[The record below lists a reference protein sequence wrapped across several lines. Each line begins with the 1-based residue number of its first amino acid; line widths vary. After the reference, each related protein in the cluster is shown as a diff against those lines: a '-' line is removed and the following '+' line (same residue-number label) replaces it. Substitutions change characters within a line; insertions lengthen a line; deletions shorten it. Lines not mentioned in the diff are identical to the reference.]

1 MMLWYYGNLTQTV
14 TTECEGSY
22 GDRTSSRGVKRLPCQ
37 TTGIETMTASRAR
50 DILLGWFML
59 STLICH
65 PTQAVEG
72 ERSAKA
78 SPETRAK
85 FAQLV
90 EANWREVCSDPCTG
104 NWRESW
110 FLDGEIGTVTNTPQ
124 GMELRAGPEFRNDAH
139 HMVLWTKEQFS
150 GDLKIDYEYTRL
162 DSETRCVTILYV
174 QATGSGTDP
183 YAKDILD
190 WAELRKVP
198 SMKMYFNH
206 MNTYHISY
214 AAYPNADDATEDY
227 IRARRYMPEAK
238 GLRGTDLAPDYFR
251 TGLFATGV
259 PHKITVI
266 KHEQE
271 LFMLVRNDEKQMLCH
286 WKNEVFP
293 PIVEG
298 RIGLRHMYTR
308 SARYRDFRISV
319 PRK

>member
-1 MMLWYYGNLTQTV
+1 M
-14 TTECEGSY
+14 TTTHAKS
-22 GDRTSSRGVKRLPCQ
+22 
-37 TTGIETMTASRAR
+37 M
-50 DILLGWFML
+50 LLGLHFL
-59 STLICH
+59 AFSL
-65 PTQAVEG
+65 PTWSAEVENP
-72 ERSAKA
+72 EAT
-78 SPETRAK
+78 SPESHAHFDR
-85 FAQLV
+85 LV
-90 EANWREVCSDPCTG
+90 AADWKEVLNDPGTTDWRKL
-104 NWRESW
+104 W
-110 FLDGEIGTVTNTPQ
+110 FLDGEIASVTNTPQ

-150 GDLKIDYEYTRL
+150 GDLKIEYEYTRL
-162 DSETRCVTILYV
+162 DTETRCVTILYV

-190 WAELRKVP
+190 WAELRRVP
-198 SMKMYFNH
+198 SMKTYFNH
-206 MNTYHISY
+206 MDTYHVSY

-251 TGLFATGV
+251 TGLFDTGV

-266 KHEQE
+266 KSGQE

-293 PIVEG
+293 PILEG

-308 SARYRDFRISV
+308 SARYRNFRISV
-319 PRK
+319 PKK